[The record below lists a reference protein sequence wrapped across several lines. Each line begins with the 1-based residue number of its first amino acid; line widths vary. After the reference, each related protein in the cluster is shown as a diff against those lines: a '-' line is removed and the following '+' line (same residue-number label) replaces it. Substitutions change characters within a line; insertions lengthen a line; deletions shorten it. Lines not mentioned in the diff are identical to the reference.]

1 MESGE
6 ARARS
11 EEMAGRLRERFG
23 LDQEEAEF
31 VVLVGRS
38 GGVCLVRQAES
49 WCRGRGLPAARRTAF
64 RWVAGLHD
72 KLGTAFET
80 LPLQREGTRS
90 VEVHQLVGKSVYR
103 ELGMKNSR
111 WRYPAEKKAT
121 LVEIKQRLVR
131 VGAVLSRWWY
141 PWLGTVEASV
151 GWCDALGIDRGVLPQ
166 KGYRARREG
175 VPLDETAAR
184 ERPSYFPDRSPH
196 AAGGNVSVFVY
207 PLVVEGRDE
216 TEGLRKWCRS
226 YAPLW
231 QALGRVGVQTTV
243 VVARSAQTLSV
254 PVADVMSGWEA
265 SADTHRAV
273 RGIWFDTQLDY
284 VLAGNAPAVLE
295 AHGGPEGVARRRR
308 ELAAEIEEARSEV
321 GRGVAKTEELVLEE
335 VPA

>member
-6 ARARS
+6 ARARA
-11 EEMAGRLRERFG
+11 EEMAGRLREKFG
-23 LDQEEAEF
+23 LDQVEAEF

-38 GGVCLVRQAES
+38 GGMFIQRQAEV
-49 WCRGRGLPAARRTAF
+49 WRGGRALPAAGPTVW
-64 RWVAGLHD
+64 RWINGLRD
-72 KLGTAFET
+72 KLGAGLTTFT
-80 LPLQREGTRS
+80 LEREGARS
-90 VEVHQLVGKSVYR
+90 VQVHQFVGRKVYA
-103 ELGMKNSR
+103 ELGMDDSR
-111 WRYPAEKKAT
+111 WRRAAEKEAT
-121 LVEIKQRLVR
+121 LVEIKRRLVS

-151 GWCDALGIDRGVLPQ
+151 GWCDALGIDRAVLPQ
-166 KGYRARREG
+166 TRYGTGGKKK
-175 VPLDETAAR
+175 
-184 ERPSYFPDRSPH
+184 PSYFADRSPH
-196 AAGGNVSVFVY
+196 AAEGNLCLFVC
-207 PLVVEGRDE
+207 PLVVEERDE
-216 TEGLRKWCRS
+216 SRGLRKWGRS

-265 SADTHRAV
+265 SGDSHRAV

-308 ELAAEIEEARSEV
+308 ELAAAIEAARTEV
-321 GRGVAKTEELVLEE
+321 VRGVAKTEELVLEE

>member
-11 EEMAGRLRERFG
+11 EEMAGRLREKFG
-23 LDQEEAEF
+23 LDQVEAEF
-31 VVLVGRS
+31 VVLVGRN
-38 GGVCLVRQAES
+38 GGVCLVDQVAA
-49 WCRGRGLPAARRTAF
+49 WCRARKLAASPPAVSRWINGLR
-64 RWVAGLHD
+64 D
-72 KLGTAFET
+72 KLGAGFTT
-80 LPLQREGTRS
+80 CPLEREGTRS
-90 VEVHQLVGKSVYR
+90 VQLLQFVGRKVYA
-103 ELGMKNSR
+103 ELGMDESR
-111 WRYPAEKKAT
+111 WRRPAQRKAT
-121 LVEIKQRLVR
+121 LVEIKRRLVS

-141 PWLGTVEASV
+141 PWLGTAEASV
-151 GWCDALGIDRGVLPQ
+151 GWCDALGIDRAALPQ
-166 KGYRARREG
+166 TRYGSGGKKK
-175 VPLDETAAR
+175 
-184 ERPSYFPDRSPH
+184 PSYFADRSPH
-196 AAGGNVSVFVY
+196 AAEGNICLFVC
-207 PLVVEGRDE
+207 PLVVEERDE
-216 TEGLRKWCRS
+216 SRGLRKWGRS

-265 SADTHRAV
+265 SRESHRAV

-308 ELAAEIEEARSEV
+308 ELAEAIEAARTEV
-321 GRGVAKTEELVLEE
+321 VRGVAKTEELVLEE

>member
-11 EEMAGRLRERFG
+11 EEMAGRLREKFE
-23 LDQEEAEF
+23 LDQVEGEF
-31 VVLVGRS
+31 VVLVGGN
-38 GGVCLVRQAES
+38 GGVFTQRQAEV
-49 WCRGRGLPAARRTAF
+49 WRGRRALPAAGPTVW
-64 RWVAGLHD
+64 RWINGLRD
-72 KLGTAFET
+72 KLGAGFRTFRLE
-80 LPLQREGTRS
+80 REGTRS
-90 VEVHQLVGKSVYR
+90 TEVHQFVGRKLYR
-103 ELGMKNSR
+103 ELGTENSR
-111 WRYPAEKKAT
+111 ARLPADET
-121 LVEIKQRLVR
+121 STIVEVKRRLVS

-141 PWLGTVEASV
+141 PWLGSAEASV
-151 GWCDALGIDRGVLPQ
+151 GWCDGLGIDRAVLPQ
-166 KGYRARREG
+166 SRYGTRGKEK
-175 VPLDETAAR
+175 
-184 ERPSYFPDRSPH
+184 PSYFPDRSPH
-196 AAGGNVSVFVY
+196 AAEGNICVFVC
-207 PLVVEGRDE
+207 PLVVEERDE
-216 TEGLRKWCRS
+216 SRGLGKWGRS

-254 PVADVMSGWEA
+254 PVADVLSGWEA
-265 SADTHRAV
+265 SGESHRAV

-308 ELAAEIEEARSEV
+308 ELAAAIEAARAEV